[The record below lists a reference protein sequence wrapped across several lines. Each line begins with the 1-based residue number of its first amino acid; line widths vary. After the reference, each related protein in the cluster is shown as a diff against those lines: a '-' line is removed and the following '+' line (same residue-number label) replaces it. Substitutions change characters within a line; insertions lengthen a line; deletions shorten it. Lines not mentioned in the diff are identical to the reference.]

1 MPISREV
8 TANRPSFA
16 FMIDQLLS
24 SSALTSAAG
33 LAAAA
38 QPGAQTPLFAQP
50 LFWAAFAAI
59 AAAGGIFVYAQKHAR
74 RAAALRDRLEQA
86 RVKLAAAEARA
97 QTAADLTEQLAQANQ
112 ERARLEA
119 QNAAAEARLHE
130 REQALASLKE
140 RMDVDFRAAA
150 SKMLDDANRSF
161 LQRADET
168 FARHRESA
176 KSEADK
182 RRTAMDDLLKPMRDS
197 LVRYEAG
204 LKEMREEQQ
213 KARGAL
219 GEQIGALAQSNA
231 AVSQEAQKLASALRA
246 GPKVRGRWGEAQ
258 LRNVVELAGMSAYT
272 DFEEQAHV
280 VDGDARKH
288 PDMVVSLPGG
298 RKIAVDAKVSI
309 NAYLDAVEADNDA
322 ARAQHLDRHANDLR
336 NHVKSLAGKDYAAA
350 LQQSLDFV
358 VMFVPG
364 ENYFAAA
371 LEARPDLFQ
380 EAFDKKIIIAT
391 PTTLVAILKSA
402 AYGWRQEKAE
412 QNAVA
417 VAAMA
422 KDLYDSLRTMGG
434 HLDGLGKSLN
444 SAVKKYNDLLGGV
457 ERRVMPRA
465 RKFAEYELPGL
476 DAELKTPDPIE
487 SAPQLPR
494 PDRDLLLPLDDQS
507 DQSAA

>member
-1 MPISREV
+1 
-8 TANRPSFA
+8 
-16 FMIDQLLS
+16 MIDQLLNE
-24 SSALTSAAG
+24 APR
-33 LAAAA
+33 AA
-38 QPGAQTPLFAQP
+38 QAPGALPLSAMFSEP
-50 LFWAAFAAI
+50 LFWI
-59 AAAGGIFVYAQKHAR
+59 AATAGAVAVYALVQARKHNE
-74 RAAALRDRLEQA
+74 RAAGLRDRLEQT
-86 RVKLAAAEARA
+86 RVKLAAAETRA
-97 QTAADLTEQLAQANQ
+97 QTAIELGEQLAEAN
-112 ERARLEA
+112 EVRAALEA
-119 QNAAAEARLHE
+119 QNAAAEVRLAE
-130 REQALASLKE
+130 REKALENLKK

-150 SKMLDDANRSF
+150 SKMLDDANKSF

-168 FARHRESA
+168 FARHRETA
-176 KSEADK
+176 KSEAEK

-231 AVSQEAQKLASALRA
+231 TVSQEAQKLSAALRA

-258 LRNVVELAGMSAYT
+258 LRNVVELSGMSAYT
-272 DFEEQAHV
+272 DFEEQAQV
-280 VDGDARKH
+280 DDGDKRKY

-309 NAYLDAVEADNDA
+309 NAYLDAVEAENDA
-322 ARAQHLDRHANDLR
+322 LRAQHLERHANDLR
-336 NHVKSLAGKDYAAA
+336 NHVKSLASKDYALA

-371 LEARPDLFQ
+371 LETRPDLFQ

-422 KDLYDSLRTMGG
+422 KDLYESLRKMGEHLG
-434 HLDGLGKSLN
+434 GLGRSLDG
-444 SAVKKYNDLLGGV
+444 AVKKYNDLLGGI

-476 DAELKTPDPIE
+476 DASLETPDGLE
-487 SAPQLPR
+487 RTPQLPR
-494 PDRDLLLPLDDQS
+494 ADRDLLLSAEETPKDK
-507 DQSAA
+507 SAA